1 MMIYLLLIIGLVG
14 LIKGADILISGS
26 FFVAN
31 VLKIPKVI
39 IGLTVVTIGTCLPE
53 ASISIIASLDK
64 NTELAMNNIL
74 GANFFNLLVVI
85 GACAMIKNVSITD
98 KNILKRD
105 FPFLILFYV
114 LNCFFCF
121 NSHLGKIEGI
131 LLFSLFSFYIISL
144 IRYAVNNK
152 VEDENEGPYS
162 KGKFLLLKNI
172 LMIVIG
178 GACVHFCG
186 NIVVDNAGEI
196 AKIWGINPIIVSFSL
211 LSFGAGLP
219 ELITSIVALRKNQNE
234 IILGNVLGSN
244 IINSSFVLG
253 LCSFLNPIS
262 VDKKMFLNLIILLLS
277 AVLIFVVLKQKGQ
290 IKRYQGIIL
299 LTIYFSYTLYLFFT
313 N

>member
-1 MMIYLLLIIGLVG
+1 MMIYLLLIIGLAG

-31 VLKIPKVI
+31 FFKIPKVI
-39 IGLTVVTIGTCLPE
+39 VGLTVVTIGTCLPE

-74 GANFFNLLVVI
+74 GANFFNFLVVI
-85 GACAMIKNVSITD
+85 GTCAMIKNVSVTD

-121 NSHLGKIEGI
+121 NSHIGKAEGI
-131 LLFSLFSFYIISL
+131 LLFSLFVLYIISL
-144 IRYAVNNK
+144 IRYAVHNK
-152 VEDENEGPYS
+152 VEEDEIPCS

-186 NIVVDNAGEI
+186 NIVVDNAEAI
-196 AKIWGINPIIVSFSL
+196 AKNLGINPIVVSFSL
-211 LSFGAGLP
+211 LSLGAGLP
-219 ELITSIVALRKNQNE
+219 ELITSIVALKKNQNE

-244 IINSSFVLG
+244 IVNSSFVLG
-253 LCSFLNPIS
+253 LCSFFNPIS
-262 VDKKMFLNLIILLLS
+262 VDKKMFSNLVILLLS
-277 AVLIFVVLKQKGQ
+277 AVLVFVVLKQKGQ
-290 IKRYQGIIL
+290 VKRYQGIIL
-299 LTIYFSYTLYLFFT
+299 LTIYFSYTLYLFFVS
-313 N
+313 